1 MWVRSARILNV
12 SGRIPDV
19 SAGVEA
25 GVNEAWLEASQNCR
39 ENAVSR
45 SGETAKGALKEGAW
59 FQLPCLYMRK
69 NAFFVKAGD
78 SAFNAG
84 YLRSHNPS
92 TCRSVC
98 RWWPPLLQSHQTPQN
113 ISWDLNLWCGKED
126 RRQRSWCRSC
136 PSAWC
141 ASLVQ
146 ITNNNVGEKSNSAM
160 SPYQWI
166 LWMKRAKLAPEPYQ
180 KKQNKKS
187 TKMKPGG
194 RWFFRHFRGE
204 SGADFPRATIRCFQL
219 FLVSLLSN

>member
-1 MWVRSARILNV
+1 MQLVIMVKRQRGLYKKARNFSFPAFSCVKSAFCV
-12 SGRIPDV
+12 
-19 SAGVEA
+19 
-25 GVNEAWLEASQNCR
+25 
-39 ENAVSR
+39 
-45 SGETAKGALKEGAW
+45 
-59 FQLPCLYMRK
+59 K
-69 NAFFVKAGD
+69 NAFCVKSRD
-78 SAFNAG
+78 SAFNTG
-84 YLRSHNPS
+84 YLRSHNPL
-92 TCRSVC
+92 TCRSAC

-113 ISWDLNLWCGKED
+113 ISWDLNLWYGKED
-126 RRQRSWCRSC
+126 RRQRSLCKSC

-146 ITNNNVGEKSNSAM
+146 ITINNVEKSNSAM

-166 LWMKRAKLAPEPYQ
+166 LWMKRAELAPELFQ

-187 TKMKPGG
+187 TKIKPGG